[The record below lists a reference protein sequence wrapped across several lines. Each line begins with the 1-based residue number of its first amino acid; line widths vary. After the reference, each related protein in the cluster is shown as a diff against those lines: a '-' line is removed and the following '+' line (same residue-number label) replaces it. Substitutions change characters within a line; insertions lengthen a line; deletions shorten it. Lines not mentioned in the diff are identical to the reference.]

1 MDDQQIPSAPGSAEV
16 KIELNRDALFYLLN
30 AGKWAKFL
38 AILGFIFIGF
48 LVILGFAAGS
58 LLSSV
63 SRQSALPFPS
73 YLFGL
78 IYLII
83 GAIYFFPVHYLYNF
97 ASLAYSGIRD
107 KDSSKIGQA
116 ILNLKSHYKFL
127 GILAIVSLA
136 LYIFVLFIILAVGAG
151 QFLGNSV
158 NT

>member
-97 ASLAYSGIRD
+97 ASLAHSGIRD